1 MHVFKTNRKNKVSMA
16 GYQVTVGTN
25 RSSTLLF
32 QVIQGNPSEAPKMW
46 KFLLIAAKH
55 TESKECNELSV
66 RNAYK
71 QGVLVNTSN

>member
-1 MHVFKTNRKNKVSMA
+1 MA

-25 RSSTLLF
+25 RSSSLLF
-32 QVIQGNPSEAPKMW
+32 QVIQGSPSEAPKTW
-46 KFLLIAAKH
+46 TFLLITAKH
-55 TESKECNELSV
+55 KESKECNELSV